1 MSFGRYGRTQLIG
14 GCSLGD
20 MAELRAMDA
29 TLDGYAWL
37 PRMID
42 KSRAARDGTLGDAVH
57 PCPVDRRCLALL
69 GIDVET
75 FGDVVARSASDAEVL
90 AGLRAVGIA
99 SAEAAWFDAQAW
111 EDALQEMVWR
121 SDGET
126 ISEREARN
134 VMILVADDPAVTV
147 TWSRYSTGER
157 GPGLHLHREHT
168 DAFYILTGAMRFA
181 LGPDGERVVRAPAG
195 TFVSAPPG
203 VAHSFMNE
211 EDDDVTWL
219 NIHTPDGGFAAF
231 LRGARDGAP
240 VPFDSFDVPEE
251 TASDGGRP
259 ADDAIVV
266 APRTDGDLEHDGDDL
281 RVVADR
287 FRVDIVV
294 PGAAAPVS
302 YCRI

>member
-1 MSFGRYGRTQLIG
+1 MP
-14 GCSLGD
+14 D
-20 MAELRAMDA
+20 LRPIDA

-42 KSRAARDGTLGDAVH
+42 KSRAARAGTLGGAVH
-57 PCPVDRRCLALL
+57 PCPVDRRCLMLV

-75 FGDVVARSASDAEVL
+75 FGDVVGQSSHDADVL
-90 AGLRAVGIA
+90 AGLRAAGIA
-99 SAEAAWFDAQAW
+99 SAEAAWFDAPAW

-126 ISEREARN
+126 ISDRDARN
-134 VMILVADDPAVTV
+134 VMILHAEDAVTV

-157 GPGLHLHREHT
+157 GPELHLHREHT
-168 DAFYILTGAMRFA
+168 DAFYVLTGALRFA
-181 LGPDGERVVRAPAG
+181 LGPEGERVVRAPAG

-203 VAHSFMNE
+203 VAHSFMNDE
-211 EDDDVTWL
+211 ADDATWL
-219 NIHTPDGGFAAF
+219 NIHTPDAGFATF
-231 LRGARDGAP
+231 LRGARDGRA
-240 VPFDSFDVPEE
+240 VPFDALDVPGE
-251 TASDGGRP
+251 TGGDGGRP
-259 ADDAIVV
+259 AAEAVVV
-266 APRTDGDLEHDGDDL
+266 APAADEGMSYDGPDL

-294 PGAAAPVS
+294 PRSAAPVS

>member
-1 MSFGRYGRTQLIG
+1 
-14 GCSLGD
+14 
-20 MAELRAMDA
+20 MADLRPMDA

-42 KSRAARDGTLGDAVH
+42 KSRAARSGTLGSGVH

-75 FGDVVARSASDAEVL
+75 FGAVVAGAGSDAEVL
-90 AGLRAVGIA
+90 AGLRAAGIA
-99 SAEAAWFDAQAW
+99 PAEAAWFDAPAW

-126 ISEREARN
+126 ISDRAERN
-134 VMILVADDPAVTV
+134 VLILHATDAVTV
-147 TWSRYSTGER
+147 TWTRYSSGER
-157 GPGLHLHREHT
+157 GPELHLHHEHT
-168 DAFYILTGAMRFA
+168 DAFYVLTGALRFA

-203 VAHSFMNE
+203 VAHTFLNDE
-211 EDDDVTWL
+211 AGDATWL
-219 NIHTPDGGFAAF
+219 NIHTPDAGFAAF
-231 LRGARDGAP
+231 LRGGRDGRP
-240 VPFDSFDVPEE
+240 VPFDSFDVPAE
-251 TASDGGRP
+251 TGGDGGRP
-259 ADDAIVV
+259 ATDAVVV
-266 APRTDGDLEHDGDDL
+266 APSADEGLSHDGPDL

-294 PGAAAPVS
+294 PGGAAPVS
-302 YCRI
+302 FCRI

>member
-1 MSFGRYGRTQLIG
+1 M
-14 GCSLGD
+14 
-20 MAELRAMDA
+20 LRRVAFAPMPTLRPMDA

-75 FGDVVARSASDAEVL
+75 LGDVVARSADDAEVL
-90 AGLRAVGIA
+90 RGLRAVGIA
-99 SAEAAWFDAQAW
+99 PAEAAWFDAPAW

-126 ISEREARN
+126 ISDRDERN
-134 VMILVADDPAVTV
+134 VVILHAEEAVTV
-147 TWSRYSTGER
+147 TWSRYSTGVR
-157 GPGLHLHREHT
+157 GPELHLHRQHT
-168 DAFYILTGAMRFA
+168 DAFYVLSGALRFV
-181 LGPDGERVVRAPAG
+181 LGPEGERVVRAPAG

-203 VAHSFMNE
+203 VAHSFMNDE
-211 EDDDVTWL
+211 ADDVTWL
-219 NIHTPDGGFAAF
+219 NIHTPDAGFAAF
-231 LRGARDGAP
+231 LRGARDGRP
-240 VPFDSFDVPEE
+240 RPFDSFDVPAE
-251 TASDGGRP
+251 TGGDRGRP
-259 ADDAIVV
+259 ATDVIVV
-266 APRTDGDLEHDGDDL
+266 APGADEGLSFHGPDL

-287 FRVDIVV
+287 FRVDVTV
-294 PGAAAPVS
+294 PGGAAPVS